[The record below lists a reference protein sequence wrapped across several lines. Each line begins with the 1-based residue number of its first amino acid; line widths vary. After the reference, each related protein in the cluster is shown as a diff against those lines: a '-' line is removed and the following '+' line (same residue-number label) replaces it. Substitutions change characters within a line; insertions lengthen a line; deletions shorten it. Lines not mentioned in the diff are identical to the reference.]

1 MSETERGERLRAL
14 KGKGALN
21 NKTGLST
28 GLEPEGKSNK
38 GKHALEESRKG
49 DGEGE
54 TKKDRAREAS
64 RGGSLYPPLDEF
76 KALAFSSSE
85 SDEELS
91 PPEEIDLEGK
101 AARYE
106 EKRHHSDEQ

>member
-14 KGKGALN
+14 KGKSALN

-28 GLEPEGKSNK
+28 GLEPEEKSNK

-64 RGGSLYPPLDEF
+64 RGGRLYPLDEF